1 MQDNENQS
9 DKLLTRAEVE
19 THFGIT
25 RRFLETSAVR
35 GDGPPMVKIGRS
47 VRYRI
52 ADLRQWIEAQ
62 RVNSTSEG
70 AA

>member
-1 MQDNENQS
+1 MQPNVLS
-9 DKLLTRAEVE
+9 DDLLLSRPQVE
-19 THFGIT
+19 MHFGIS

-35 GDGPPMVKIGRS
+35 GDSPPMVKIGRS
-47 VRYRI
+47 VKYRV

>member
-1 MQDNENQS
+1 MQSNALPD
-9 DKLLTRAEVE
+9 DMLLSRPQVE
-19 THFGIT
+19 MHFGIS

-35 GDGPPMVKIGRS
+35 GDSPPMVKIGRS
-47 VRYRI
+47 VKYRV
-52 ADLRQWIEAQ
+52 ADLRKWIDAQ

>member
-1 MQDNENQS
+1 MQPNTLPD
-9 DKLLTRAEVE
+9 DLLLSRPQVE
-19 THFGIT
+19 MHFGIS

-35 GDGPPMVKIGRS
+35 GDSPPMVKIGRS
-47 VRYRI
+47 VKYRV

-62 RVNSTSEG
+62 RVNSTSGG

>member
-1 MQDNENQS
+1 MQSNALPD
-9 DKLLTRAEVE
+9 DLLLSRPQVE
-19 THFGIT
+19 MHFGLS
-25 RRFLETSAVR
+25 RRWLETGAMR
-35 GDGPPMVKIGRS
+35 GDGPPMIKIGRS
-47 VRYRI
+47 VKYRV